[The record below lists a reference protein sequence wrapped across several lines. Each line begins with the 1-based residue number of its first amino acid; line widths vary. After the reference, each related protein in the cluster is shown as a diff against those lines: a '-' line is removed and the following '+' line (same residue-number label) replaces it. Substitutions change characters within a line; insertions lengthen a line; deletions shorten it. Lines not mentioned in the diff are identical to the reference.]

1 MSEEQTIPELMSRLH
16 SLHRQLKTLA
26 SRKTQ
31 GEHRIRVQKKKIA
44 DATAR
49 FDEIKGRHTEMV
61 LKAREKEDRF
71 NQSEEA
77 LKRRRTQLNEAK
89 NNKEYQSLKDQI
101 SADQM
106 INDKLAEEVL
116 EMEEAASDFAPNVEA
131 AKKEITDA
139 ETGLADAQ
147 KDLEENAPRIAED
160 VARINADLAVE
171 EAKLPREFQG
181 FYHRL
186 VKDFGGDTALAPVV
200 EHSFCG
206 NCRQQI
212 PIRYIAQICE
222 NKPYV
227 CMACGRLLYLPE
239 GFTIK

>member
-1 MSEEQTIPELMSRLH
+1 MSRLH

-26 SRKTQ
+26 SRQTQ
-31 GEHRIRVQKKKIA
+31 GEHKVRVQKRKIA

-49 FDEIKGRHTEMV
+49 FDEVKAKHTELI

-71 NQSEEA
+71 NQSEEG

-101 SADQM
+101 TADQM
-106 INDKLAEEVL
+106 INDRLAEEVL
-116 EMEEAASDFAPNVEA
+116 EMEEEATNFFPTVEA
-131 AKKEITDA
+131 ARKEIADA
-139 ETGLADAQ
+139 EKGLADAE
-147 KDLEENAPRIAED
+147 KGLKENAPLIAED
-160 VARINADLAVE
+160 IDRVHNNLAE
-171 EAKLPREFQG
+171 EEKKLPREFQG
-181 FYHRL
+181 LYHRL
-186 VKDFGGDTALAPVV
+186 IKNFGGESALTPVV

-239 GFTIK
+239 GFSIK